1 MEDQTKTKQN
11 IVKVSSGRVG
21 SCVMETKERCVI
33 WDVNENI
40 KQWGER
46 ERERERENE
55 KVCGEE
61 ESIKH
66 LLSNIVFLGYQ
77 LF

>member
-46 ERERERENE
+46 ERERERMKRCVE
-55 KVCGEE
+55 KKRV
-61 ESIKH
+61 
-66 LLSNIVFLGYQ
+66 LNTY
-77 LF
+77 

>member
-46 ERERERENE
+46 ERERERERMKRCVE
-55 KVCGEE
+55 KKRV
-61 ESIKH
+61 
-66 LLSNIVFLGYQ
+66 LNTY
-77 LF
+77 